1 MDDAF
6 NNLYNFDKKYNNI
19 IVGVDETGRGPWAG
33 PVVSAAVILDF
44 NKIDLYR
51 EINDSK
57 KLTEKKREKLFDI
70 ITNNCISYSIAEI
83 SHEIIDE
90 INILNATLL
99 SMKNAISKLQENF
112 DLILIDGIFKP
123 KIENMK
129 IECVKD
135 GDAKSLSI
143 AAASIIAK
151 VYRDRLMEYF
161 DKVYPEYGFKS
172 NKGYGT
178 KEHIEALK
186 KYGVSPIHRK
196 TYKPIK
202 KIIKAKFADGK

>member
-1 MDDAF
+1 MEDAF

-19 IVGVDETGRGPWAG
+19 IVGVDEAGRGPWAG

-57 KLTEKKREKLFDI
+57 KLTEKKREKLFDL

-90 INILNATLL
+90 INILNATLM
-99 SMKNAISKLQENF
+99 SMENAILKIKEKF
-112 DLILIDGIFKP
+112 DLVIVDGIFKP
-123 KIENMK
+123 KIENIR

-143 AAASIIAK
+143 AAASILAK
-151 VYRDRLMEYF
+151 VYRDRLMSYF
-161 DKVYPEYGFKS
+161 DKVYPEYGFK
-172 NKGYGT
+172 NHKGYGT
-178 KEHIEALK
+178 REHIEALK
-186 KYGVSPIHRK
+186 NYGICPIHRK

-202 KIIKAKFADGK
+202 KLLKQVQKNGK

>member
-1 MDDAF
+1 MEDAF

-19 IVGVDETGRGPWAG
+19 IVGVDEAGRGPWAG

-57 KLTEKKREKLFDI
+57 KLTEKKREKLFDL

-90 INILNATLL
+90 INILNATLM
-99 SMKNAISKLQENF
+99 SMENAILKIKEKF
-112 DLILIDGIFKP
+112 DLVIVDGIFKP
-123 KIENMK
+123 KIENIR

-143 AAASIIAK
+143 AAASILAK
-151 VYRDRLMEYF
+151 VYRDRLMSYF
-161 DKVYPEYGFKS
+161 DKVYPEYGFK
-172 NKGYGT
+172 NHKGYGT
-178 KEHIEALK
+178 RDHIEALK
-186 KYGVSPIHRK
+186 NYGICPIHRK

-202 KIIKAKFADGK
+202 KLLKQVQKNGK

>member
-1 MDDAF
+1 MEDAF

-19 IVGVDETGRGPWAG
+19 IVGVDEAGRGPWAG

-44 NKIDLYR
+44 DKIDLYR

-57 KLTEKKREKLFDI
+57 KLTEKKREKLFDL

-90 INILNATLL
+90 INILNATLM
-99 SMKNAISKLQENF
+99 SMENAILKIKEKF
-112 DLILIDGIFKP
+112 DLVIVDGIFKP
-123 KIENMK
+123 KIENIR

-143 AAASIIAK
+143 AAASILAK
-151 VYRDRLMEYF
+151 VYRDRLMSYF
-161 DKVYPEYGFKS
+161 DKVYPEYGFK
-172 NKGYGT
+172 NHKGYGT
-178 KEHIEALK
+178 REHIEALK
-186 KYGVSPIHRK
+186 NYGICPIHRK

-202 KIIKAKFADGK
+202 KLLKQVQKNGK